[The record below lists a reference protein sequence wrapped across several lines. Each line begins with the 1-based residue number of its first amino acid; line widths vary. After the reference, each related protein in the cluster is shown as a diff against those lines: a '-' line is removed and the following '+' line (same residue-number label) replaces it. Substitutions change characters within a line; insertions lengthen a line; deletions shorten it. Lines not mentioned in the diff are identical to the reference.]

1 MDTGAILLVREVE
14 IGDAE
19 TAQELGERLAG
30 VGGELLAE
38 TITRLKEGTLQPI
51 PQDEQGAS
59 YAPLL
64 KKEDGLIQWGGEA
77 GQIRNQI
84 RGMVPWPIA
93 YTWWGGRRIKVY
105 RGGIGTGR
113 GAPGEI
119 ITLTRGIEVACGTGS
134 LIIEEL
140 QLEGG
145 RRIGWEE
152 FARGHRLTL
161 GERVG

>member
-1 MDTGAILLVREVE
+1 M
-14 IGDAE
+14 
-19 TAQELGERLAG
+19 
-30 VGGELLAE
+30 E
-38 TITRLKEGTLQPI
+38 TIKGLKEGPLQPI
-51 PQDEQGAS
+51 PPDEKWAS

-84 RGMVPWPIA
+84 RGMVPWPVA

-119 ITLTRGIEVACGTGS
+119 LSLAGGIEVACGTGS

-145 RRIGWEE
+145 RKIGWEE

-161 GERVG
+161 GERLV